1 MKKNLFFT
9 FIFSFVPGAG
19 QMYQEYMK
27 RGLSIMI
34 IFATFVV
41 LAAMLATPIILVP
54 TMVILA
60 YSFFDTYNIRNMNE
74 EKSKEFKDDYIWNS
88 NDFGKTFEF
97 SKKNNSQKIIGIGL
111 LIIGIY
117 ALLDSVILNMLRG
130 FNIEW
135 VNNLIYTFSRYTPT
149 IIVSTL
155 AVYLGSKLISSSKEE

>member
-9 FIFSFVPGAG
+9 FIFSFIPGAG

-34 IFATFVV
+34 IFGIFVV
-41 LAAMLATPIILVP
+41 LTAMLATPIILVP
-54 TMVILA
+54 IMVILA

-74 EKSKEFKDDYIWNS
+74 EKASLLKDDYIWNS
-88 NDFGKTFEF
+88 NELIKTFEF
-97 SKKNNSQKIIGIGL
+97 KKNNNSRKIVGIAL
-111 LIIGIY
+111 LSIGIY
-117 ALLDSVILNMLRG
+117 ALLDSVLLSILRG

-149 IIVSTL
+149 IIVSLL
-155 AVYLGSKLISSSKEE
+155 AVYIGSKLISSSKEE